1 VLRDAAGITRIETSM
16 IRGGERSRKFALDSL
31 YRLVLYQDGAANWVD
46 PTALSPPASP
56 VDPVAAGGQGIL
68 NAAIGDLSLPA
79 DQAVYE
85 YDDTGNRVATR
96 EPGTPPFDCVSD
108 ALNQYT
114 DVGGVPW
121 HYDASGNLRS
131 DGIWTFLYDLHDAL
145 SIVANARTG
154 VRQASYYRDALGR
167 VVAEVTPANTV
178 FRISDG
184 NIALVEMDAR
194 SRTEYTTQPIDEMVV
209 HVASGGEDYW
219 ITRDKRGSLR
229 LLTDS
234 QGHLVAIPSYRP
246 YGTAEDGELGFSPL
260 RLAFGAMWFTPGL
273 PFLHTRSRAY
283 RTDLGRFLQRD
294 PLGQAGGLN
303 LYVYGG
309 NNPVDRWD
317 PSGLQDELD
326 DLVDLQLSP
335 VSLQYPSS
343 SPLSLSTDP
352 NEFRLQLIGDRT
364 DLTDFQKDL
373 MLSRAA
379 QDVTGNV
386 AARLTEDVF
395 SADKIKAGLLV
406 NLLGPPLVAGLLA
419 NPLGSIIDF
428 TVGEMVKSGTKSALD
443 SLGVDEQ
450 TSEWIATG
458 AQLLSGPL
466 VNAAVGKAAQALINA
481 QVGAEFEN
489 YVEATVLA
497 EYDEA
502 QLLESQRSFATPFF
516 EAIKWRVR
524 PDWNIFNEDYQLAWI
539 ADAKTSDFIPFD
551 LQAEAFVDIA
561 ASTTTKTL
569 VYFVPGAAT
578 ADILDKK
585 LLEYAL
591 EAKVTLKVIQVP

>member
-1 VLRDAAGITRIETSM
+1 
-16 IRGGERSRKFALDSL
+16 
-31 YRLVLYQDGAANWVD
+31 
-46 PTALSPPASP
+46 
-56 VDPVAAGGQGIL
+56 
-68 NAAIGDLSLPA
+68 
-79 DQAVYE
+79 
-85 YDDTGNRVATR
+85 
-96 EPGTPPFDCVSD
+96 
-108 ALNQYT
+108 
-114 DVGGVPW
+114 
-121 HYDASGNLRS
+121 
-131 DGIWTFLYDLHDAL
+131 
-145 SIVANARTG
+145 
-154 VRQASYYRDALGR
+154 
-167 VVAEVTPANTV
+167 
-178 FRISDG
+178 
-184 NIALVEMDAR
+184 MDAK

-209 HVASGGEDYW
+209 HVASGSEDYW
-219 ITRDKRGSLR
+219 ITRDERGSLR

-246 YGTAEDGELGFSPL
+246 YGTAEDGELEVSPL
-260 RLAFGAMWFTPGL
+260 RLAFGAMWSTPGL

-303 LYVYGG
+303 LYIYGG

-317 PSGLQDELD
+317 PSGLQDED
-326 DLVDLQLSP
+326 DLADLQLSP
-335 VSLQYPSS
+335 VSLQYPAS

-352 NEFRLQLIGDRT
+352 NEFRLQLIRDRT

-379 QDVTGNV
+379 QDVTGNI

-395 SADKIKAGLLV
+395 SADTIKSGLLF
-406 NLLGPPLVAGLLA
+406 NLLSPPLVAGFVA
-419 NPLGSIIDF
+419 DPLGSIINF

-466 VNAAVGKAAQALINA
+466 VKAAVDKAAQALINA

-489 YVEATVLA
+489 YVEATWLA

-516 EAIKWRVR
+516 EALKLRVR

-551 LQAEAFVDIA
+551 LQAESFVNIA

-569 VYFVPGAAT
+569 VYFVPGPAT
-578 ADILDKK
+578 VDQALLD
-585 LLEYAL
+585 YAL
-591 EAKVTLKVIQVP
+591 NAKITLKVIQVP